1 MDERLIVIVGY
12 DTAELLDIACVA
24 TSLAMANQ
32 IGNPALPYRVRV
44 AGPGGNPITCGS
56 GLTLQSQETLE
67 RLTGPLDTL
76 IVSGGLGH
84 ERAAADPRLVG
95 HVRRLAKESRRVAS
109 VCTGAGILAATG
121 LLDGRRATTHWR
133 YASQLAAQ
141 HPEITVDS
149 SPIYIRDGDVYTAA
163 GITSALD
170 LTLAFIEEDHGAEL
184 ARQVARNLVTY
195 LQRPGNQAQMSL
207 FTTAPAPKNDM
218 VRQLIEH
225 ITSHLDH
232 DLNAAALADRA
243 GVTPRHL
250 TRLFLEHLGQ
260 PPARFVRQA
269 RTEAAAH
276 LLASTAL
283 PLAGVATRCGFGS
296 IETLRQ
302 AFTSRYGISPSRYRA
317 TQTGNSANWGHCG
330 RLRRRTGG

>member
-12 DTAELLDIACVA
+12 DSAELLDIACVT
-24 TSLAMANQ
+24 TSLGMANRL
-32 IGNPALPYRVRV
+32 GTPARPYRVRV
-44 AGPGGNPITCGS
+44 AGPGGKPITCGS
-56 GLTLQSQETLE
+56 GLTLQSQQSLE

-95 HVRRLAKESRRVAS
+95 HVRRLARESRRVAS

-133 YASQLAAQ
+133 FASQLAAQ
-141 HPEITVDS
+141 HPQITVDS
-149 SPIYIRDGDVYTAA
+149 DPIYIRDGNVYTAA

-184 ARQVARNLVTY
+184 ARQVARDLVTY

-207 FTTAPAPKNDM
+207 FTASPPPRDDV
-218 VRQLIEH
+218 VRQLVEH

-232 DLNAAALADRA
+232 DLNATALAARA
-243 GVTPRHL
+243 GVTTRHL
-250 TRLFLEHLGQ
+250 TRLFVEHLEQ

-276 LLASTAL
+276 LLSSTVL
-283 PLAGVATRCGFGS
+283 PLAGVAARCGFGS
-296 IETLRQ
+296 TETLRQ

-317 TQTGNSANWGHCG
+317 TQTRLSAK
-330 RLRRRTGG
+330 

>member
-12 DTAELLDIACVA
+12 DSAELLDIACVT
-24 TSLAMANQ
+24 TSLGMANQ
-32 IGNPALPYRVRV
+32 IGTPARPYRVSV
-44 AGPGGNPITCGS
+44 AGPGGKPITCGS
-56 GLTLQSQETLE
+56 GLTLQSQQSLE

-95 HVRRLAKESRRVAS
+95 HVRRLAGVSRRVAS

-133 YASQLAAQ
+133 FASQLAAR
-141 HPEITVDS
+141 HPKITVDS
-149 SPIYIRDGDVYTAA
+149 DPIYIRDGNVYTAA

-184 ARQVARNLVTY
+184 ARRVARDLVTY

-207 FTTAPAPKNDM
+207 FTASPPPRDDV
-218 VRQLIEH
+218 VRQLVEH

-232 DLNAAALADRA
+232 DLNVTALAARA
-243 GVTPRHL
+243 GVTTRHL
-250 TRLFLEHLGQ
+250 TRLFVEHLEQ
-260 PPARFVRQA
+260 SPARFVRKA

-276 LLASTAL
+276 LLASTML

-296 IETLRQ
+296 TETLRQ

-317 TQTGNSANWGHCG
+317 TQTRLSAK
-330 RLRRRTGG
+330 